1 MTMIKIKIM
10 RMVSTGLM
18 MTTTTVRMITVIR
31 DDDDGADNVIM
42 IMLMKMMML
51 KMVKLLF
58 VEQQGVNHRC
68 LLVSSPSFHCK
79 VSTIAVIILY
89 VA

>member
-18 MTTTTVRMITVIR
+18 MTTTTVRMITMIR
-31 DDDDGADNVIM
+31 DDDGADNAIM